1 MCDTLG
7 YHFKNSQNK
16 NFERSQC
23 FILRI
28 DKIKIHGGGGGHKTP
43 GYHSENSR
51 NEKMDF
57 DRFKCVT
64 LEIDKKE
71 NTHIYITMQ

>member
-1 MCDTLG
+1 M
-7 YHFKNSQNK
+7 
-16 NFERSQC
+16 
-23 FILRI
+23 
-28 DKIKIHGGGGGHKTP
+28 GGGDHKTP

-64 LEIDKKE
+64 LKIDKKE
-71 NTHIYITMQ
+71 NTHIYITML